1 MNLTKAL
8 QTERR
13 QLYRKIVYIYFGL
26 FSMALAERFSMNLAY
41 GAALYLSLA
50 ALLRM
55 HSFIS
60 RTKYDARPAKV
71 LQAVTVVFFV
81 LATGYIVVLYPLL
94 YRPSF
99 AALAMGII
107 LLPFVGRGLENALLR
122 RRARSKLSKRM
133 ILCTIL
139 PVYILTIGSTIL
151 LALPAGSGAA
161 TFTAGGML
169 LGMALCVPLNLL
181 FRDFEEDIQTDM
193 QDVPDVRT
201 IRSVRL
207 FDGMTISAG
216 VALNVFA
223 FTYIMFLMLSR
234 VHDVF
239 WDFFISFLI
248 VATAIFATYLAVRRA
263 RRSALMQKIGKNAVY
278 VLGTAIAIFA
288 AYGLRDSWFG
298 TTLDISIQ
306 TLVLLMGL
314 VLQMSGT
321 FGLQEDM
328 LLLIKLLYKDD
339 IDENTMRARTMR
351 LDVWTSILSEAI
363 FLIVLLVLVSS
374 PLFPSSQVGDYIVY
388 APAVGSSLAAIP
400 TVLLFASLWLSVR
413 QPLTGKY
420 SRRLKTYAG
429 IREKG
434 RDNPAMEKRLRSI
447 LVQKYKKRIGVHII
461 RALLRPVMHHTVT
474 GKENVNELPGIFV
487 FNHREVYG
495 PIAAVVFLPYDVRP
509 WILYQMIEKSEITRH
524 MYEGTFSRLKW
535 LLPPLRKLLPKILSP
550 IIVWALRSFD
560 PIPVYRGAQV
570 NVIRTFTLSIECL
583 AAGDSILLFPENPKH
598 TYEKKVSD
606 FYEGFANLGRLYY
619 KRTGERLVF
628 YPVYAS
634 PKKRE
639 LRIGE
644 GVRFDPAGGASE
656 RERIVGSLEQRMRE
670 LESVDES

>member
-1 MNLTKAL
+1 MSPENTL

-13 QLYRKIVYIYFGL
+13 QLYRKIIYIYFGL
-26 FSMALAERFSMNLAY
+26 FSMALAERFSINLAY

-55 HSFIS
+55 HSFIL
-60 RTKYDARPAKV
+60 RTQYDTRPGKV
-71 LQAVTVVFFV
+71 LKAVTVVFFV
-81 LATGYIVVLYPLL
+81 LSTAYIVILYPLL
-94 YRPSF
+94 YRPSY
-99 AALAMGII
+99 AVYAMAII
-107 LLPFVGRGLENALLR
+107 LLPFIGRGLENALLR
-122 RRARSKLSKRM
+122 RRAGSKLSKRS
-133 ILCTIL
+133 ILCITLPTYVLVVGTSVLAAL
-139 PVYILTIGSTIL
+139 PVG
-151 LALPAGSGAA
+151 PGAA
-161 TFTAGGML
+161 AFTAGGMV
-169 LGMALCVPLNLL
+169 LGMALCFPLNFV
-181 FRDFEEDIQTDM
+181 FRDFEENIQTDAR
-193 QDVPDVRT
+193 PSADVRA

-207 FDGMTISAG
+207 FDGMTITSG
-216 VALNVFA
+216 VALNIFA
-223 FTYIMFLMLSR
+223 FTYILFLMFTR
-234 VHDVF
+234 THDVF
-239 WDFFISFLI
+239 WDFFISFVI
-248 VATAIFATYLAVRRA
+248 VAIAIFAAYLGVRRA
-263 RRSALMQKIGKNAVY
+263 RSSVLMQKIGKNAVY

-306 TLVLLMGL
+306 TLVLLLGL
-314 VLQMSGT
+314 VLQMAGT

-328 LLLIKLLYKDD
+328 LLLVRLYKDD
-339 IDENTMRARTMR
+339 ADPETMRGRSQR
-351 LDVWTSILSEAI
+351 LEVWTSILSEAVI
-363 FLIVLLVLVSS
+363 LIALLVLISS
-374 PLFPSSQVGDYIVY
+374 PLFPASEVDGYIIY
-388 APAVGSSLAAIP
+388 APAIGSSLAAIP
-400 TVLLFASLWLSVR
+400 TVLLLASLWLSVR
-413 QPLTGKY
+413 QPLTAKY
-420 SRRLKTYAG
+420 SRRLKAYAS

-434 RDNPAMEKRLRSI
+434 KDNPAMEKRLRSV

-474 GKENVNELPGIFV
+474 GRENVQDLPGIFV

-535 LLPPLRKLLPKILSP
+535 LLPPLRKLLPRILSP

-560 PIPVYRGAQV
+560 PIPVYRGAQA

-583 AAGDSILLFPENPKH
+583 AAGDSILLFPENPAH

-619 KRTGERLVF
+619 KKTGEQLVF

-634 PKKRE
+634 SKKRE

-644 GVRFDPAGGASE
+644 GVRFDPAGGVNE
-656 RERIVGSLEQRMRE
+656 RSRIVEALERKMRT
-670 LESVDES
+670 LESVDEG